1 MEKVEVVVDF
11 GGIVLFDYSLLEE
24 YFGKIEIDENLY
36 RKFITTKD
44 GDEVVKQGIV
54 VPIVGINDSSYNV
67 VIRFSDEVSEIKD
80 ELIIFENG
88 EFPLHVKNKI
98 VVADLA
104 VLLEWDPGAG
114 WIELNIPTGFYGV
127 TIRGWQK
134 IENNE
139 VSNYGFEIILRES
152 STLPEFTGSLTK
164 GMQVNSLPDNF

>member
-1 MEKVEVVVDF
+1 
-11 GGIVLFDYSLLEE
+11 
-24 YFGKIEIDENLY
+24 
-36 RKFITTKD
+36 
-44 GDEVVKQGIV
+44 
-54 VPIVGINDSSYNV
+54 V